1 MSNER
6 QQSGRSGGDADP
18 PNRRWIKIVVIVVA
32 AVVLIVVAM
41 MLLSGGEHGPWQ
53 HKGDQPESEPTN
65 ISEHTPPP
73 GVHP

>member
-1 MSNER
+1 MSNEP
-6 QQSGRSGGDADP
+6 QQPGRSGGDAEP
-18 PNRRWIKIVVIVVA
+18 PNRRWVKIVVIVVA

-53 HKGDQPESEPTN
+53 HMGGQPESEPT
-65 ISEHTPPP
+65 SEHTPPA